1 MPGAIVHERR
11 GAGLDTVSGS
21 RYRSLPDTRM
31 SARVGGGRG
40 CEPVA
45 GAVAAYMFAGPSR
58 RLGPPVRSLDKTLR
72 VRGIPFVQRAF
83 REAERPAALVARR
96 ARRQPVS
103 MFSSAAVIG
112 SGGDDPWR

>member
-11 GAGLDTVSGS
+11 GAWLDTVSGS

-31 SARVGGGRG
+31 SAQVGGGRG

-58 RLGPPVRSLDKTLR
+58 RLGPPVRY
-72 VRGIPFVQRAF
+72 VG
-83 REAERPAALVARR
+83 LV
-96 ARRQPVS
+96 
-103 MFSSAAVIG
+103 
-112 SGGDDPWR
+112 DDDDNID